1 MGACRHG
8 DRCSRAHNR
17 PVFSQTLCL
26 PHFYQ
31 NPNARIVAAN
41 QQGLPPPD
49 ITPGQIQEEFEDFYE
64 EVFEE
69 LGKYGELEELHV
81 CDNLGDHMIGT
92 CISAPVQP
100 CCFSLL
106 SFFPRVSKVSIMPLG
121 RICGILIAGNV
132 YAKFFTEEDAMEA
145 LKGLNGR
152 FYAGRQIVAEFSP
165 VTEFR
170 EARCRQFD
178 ESHCSRGAFCNFMH
192 LKAVPK
198 DIVKDLMRNQP
209 HYGENKREKSPP

>member
-31 NPNARIVAAN
+31 NPNARIVAAK

-49 ITPGQIQEEFEDFYE
+49 ITPDQIQEEFEDFYE

-92 CISAPVQP
+92 CVKPLRPI
-100 CCFSLL
+100 CSLL
-106 SFFPRVSKVSIMPLG
+106 LSVCCIRREVVFCCTIGFAVDVRCS
-121 RICGILIAGNV
+121 GNV